1 MSNLIN
7 RPTLA
12 FIGASWLAV
21 VIGAVGFMI
30 GLWNASIPLHEK
42 GFYLVILLYGLFSAV
57 SLQKTLRDKL
67 EDIPVTAI
75 YVALCWTSVCI
86 CIGLLLFSL
95 SNATLSLSEK
105 GYYIMS
111 FLLSLFGVTATQK
124 NIRDLEHLHLQ
135 TELNPR
141 QLKLEKTTQQSEPFE

>member
-30 GLWNASIPLHEK
+30 GLWNASMPLHEK

-75 YVALCWTSVCI
+75 YVALCCTSVGI

-124 NIRDLEHLHLQ
+124 NIRDLEHLRLQ
-135 TELNPR
+135 KRESTN
-141 QLKLEKTTQQSEPFE
+141 QLKLEDSSHQDS

>member
-30 GLWNASIPLHEK
+30 GLWNASMPLHEK

-67 EDIPVTAI
+67 EDITVTAI
-75 YVALCWTSVCI
+75 YVALCWTSVGI

-124 NIRDLEHLHLQ
+124 NIRDLEHLRLQ
-135 TELNPR
+135 KRESTN
-141 QLKLEKTTQQSEPFE
+141 QLKLEDSSHQDS

>member
-30 GLWNASIPLHEK
+30 GLWNASMPLHEK

-75 YVALCWTSVCI
+75 YVHFVGPQSVFV
-86 CIGLLLFSL
+86 L
-95 SNATLSLSEK
+95 
-105 GYYIMS
+105 GYYYLVYRM
-111 FLLSLFGVTATQK
+111 
-124 NIRDLEHLHLQ
+124 RHLA
-135 TELNPR
+135 
-141 QLKLEKTTQQSEPFE
+141 

>member
-1 MSNLIN
+1 M
-7 RPTLA
+7 
-12 FIGASWLAV
+12 
-21 VIGAVGFMI
+21 
-30 GLWNASIPLHEK
+30 
-42 GFYLVILLYGLFSAV
+42 
-57 SLQKTLRDKL
+57 RDKL

-75 YVALCWTSVCI
+75 YVALCCTSVGI

-124 NIRDLEHLHLQ
+124 NIRDLEHLRLQ
-135 TELNPR
+135 KRESTN
-141 QLKLEKTTQQSEPFE
+141 QLKLEDSSHQDS

>member
-30 GLWNASIPLHEK
+30 GLWNASMPLHEK
-42 GFYLVILLYGLFSAV
+42 GYYLVILLYGLFSAV

-75 YVALCWTSVCI
+75 YVALCWTSVGI

-124 NIRDLEHLHLQ
+124 NIRDLEHLRLQ
-135 TELNPR
+135 KRESTN
-141 QLKLEKTTQQSEPFE
+141 QLKLEDSSHQDS